1 MNALTWQHPSERR
14 SYAQCLACSVV
25 LHAAVVAGGIG
36 LVAGL
41 ELAPQPEPFR
51 WDVSVVGPGG
61 ASGGPPPGT
70 MGLGEARVPVASSSA
85 TGGEP
90 PPATVTRE
98 TEPAQFQPVQ
108 AINQEPPPKHTPL
121 RHAKPKTPVE
131 ELAKG
136 PPSEPSAE
144 SLSQES
150 RSAAPASPVPEPVPA
165 APPAEPLVASRT
177 PIEAPSGQAHVQQ
190 SDLGQVTTAEGTS
203 STAHQPAA
211 SDASVQT
218 GPAGSPDYGW
228 IADALWKRIEQ
239 LKRYPHLARINRLE
253 GKVVLRAVI
262 KADGQLVE
270 LEVAKS
276 SGHSVL
282 DHDALE
288 VLRRAS
294 PLSLTRPLGK
304 PQMVVQIPISYKLDR

>member
-1 MNALTWQHPSERR
+1 VNALTWQHPSERR

-25 LHAAVVAGGIG
+25 LHAAVVAGGIA

-51 WDVSVVGPGG
+51 WEVSVVGTGG
-61 ASGGPPPGT
+61 
-70 MGLGEARVPVASSSA
+70 ERVPVASSSA
-85 TGGEP
+85 TGGGP
-90 PPATVTRE
+90 PPSTVTRE
-98 TEPAQFQPVQ
+98 TQPAQTQPVQ
-108 AINQEPPPKHTPL
+108 ATQQAPPPKHAPL
-121 RHAKPKTPVE
+121 RHVKPKTPVE
-131 ELAKG
+131 ELAKA
-136 PPSEPSAE
+136 PPSEPPPE
-144 SLSQES
+144 SLSQAS
-150 RSAAPASPVPEPVPA
+150 RPAAPASPVPEPVPA
-165 APPAEPLVASRT
+165 VPPAEPIVASRT
-177 PIEAPSGQAHVQQ
+177 PIEAPPVQAHVQQ
-190 SDLGQVTTAEGTS
+190 SDLGQATTAEGTS
-203 STAHQPAA
+203 SAAHQPSA
-211 SDASVQT
+211 SDASAQT

-294 PLSLTRPLGK
+294 PLPLMRPLGK